1 MKGRLTL
8 ARGREG
14 WRVFRG
20 WLLFFFATTCVGV
33 ATGALGIVRAVEV
46 AANASANGTAP
57 PVGSTFVALVVR
69 FALWGATL
77 YGLYLF
83 ARGDA
88 RTPTWWGAVLLASA
102 SFNLALVAA
111 NAYRSTSV
119 DQTPFLT
126 ALLWSV
132 RLYGS
137 SGFAITLAW
146 LAYWMRSVR
155 VRRTFGANAFVRDR
169 RLGPP

>member
-1 MKGRLTL
+1 MTTHLVLG
-8 ARGREG
+8 RGREG
-14 WRVFRG
+14 RRVFRG

-33 ATGALGIVRAVEV
+33 ASGAVGIARAVDV

-69 FALWGATL
+69 IALLGATF

-102 SFNLALVAA
+102 SFSVALIAA
-111 NAYRSTSV
+111 AAYRSTIA
-119 DQTPFLT
+119 DQTPFFT
-126 ALLWSV
+126 ALVWSMRV
-132 RLYGS
+132 HGP
-137 SGFAITLAW
+137 SGFAVPLAW
-146 LAYWMRSVR
+146 LAYWMRSAQ
-155 VRRTFGANAFVRDR
+155 VRRTFGANAFS
-169 RLGPP
+169 